1 MLSRLDTVLS
11 QFVSATK
18 FAFANLKILVA
29 KVLNYEIV
37 ICLLWLWLLSLLS
50 ISVILVL
57 QSVFSTRPL
66 LSGILF
72 FNSNFSVSYL
82 VFKINALVSI
92 LFTLATNLS
101 YEVF

>member
-66 LSGILF
+66 LLEF